1 MKNFFNKFF
10 LTSNNLNDFS
20 KNIKDLSKKTPVGK
34 IFDAINFYSSDS
46 EIRFV
51 GGCIRK
57 LLNNE
62 KVDDIDLAT
71 NLEPDKVCES
81 LKKT

>member
-10 LTSNNLNDFS
+10 LTSNNLSDFS
-20 KNIKDLSKKTPVGK
+20 KNIKDLSKKTPVSK

-46 EIRFV
+46 EIRYV

-62 KVDDIDLAT
+62 KVMT
-71 NLEPDKVCES
+71 
-81 LKKT
+81 